1 MGFEEVL
8 IRFFDRISRAKKVKS
23 RLMDQSN
30 FSESTRVSQPIV
42 GNKPVG
48 RLPFLLSLLRKTN
61 DAKGL
66 FTCQHGVLCSRQF
79 DSRSKRNCVIS
90 VIQLKTYLIMFRQIL
105 KEVFA
110 PVGIIMITCDDR
122 VFLQCIHGGHEF
134 GLPPSTDPAGNQAI
148 GRTGFVGFINCD
160 ERNTV
165 FAEIS
170 PEPMI
175 AIHNG
180 EVSIENREARNTQP
194 IGNTLQTTSDLCL
207 QRSKGFRLQY
217 LNMLSPGIAEHHT
230 CEVMECVNPAIVLD
244 MVSDIEQTLIIVKDR
259 VVVVIEQGLI
269 IHEANHP
276 AIVMYLDDDSVD
288 INRR

>member
-30 FSESTRVSQPIV
+30 FSESTRVSQPIA

-66 FTCQHGVLCSRQF
+66 FTCEYRLLCSRQF
-79 DSRSKRNCVIS
+79 DSWSKRNCVIS

-122 VFLQCIHGGHEF
+122 VFLQSIHGSHEF
-134 GLPPSTDPAGNQAI
+134 GLPPSADPAGNQAI
-148 GRTGFVGFINCD
+148 GRSGFVGFINCD
-160 ERNTV
+160 ERYSV
-165 FAEIS
+165 FPKIS

-175 AIHNG
+175 AIHNS
-180 EVSIENREARNTQP
+180 EVSIEKGEA
-194 IGNTLQTTSDLCL
+194 GNT
-207 QRSKGFRLQY
+207 
-217 LNMLSPGIAEHHT
+217 
-230 CEVMECVNPAIVLD
+230 
-244 MVSDIEQTLIIVKDR
+244 
-259 VVVVIEQGLI
+259 
-269 IHEANHP
+269 
-276 AIVMYLDDDSVD
+276 
-288 INRR
+288 

>member
-30 FSESTRVSQPIV
+30 FSESTRVSQPIE

-66 FTCQHGVLCSRQF
+66 FTCEYRLLCSRQF

-122 VFLQCIHGGHEF
+122 VFLQCRTA
-134 GLPPSTDPAGNQAI
+134 ST
-148 GRTGFVGFINCD
+148 R
-160 ERNTV
+160 
-165 FAEIS
+165 
-170 PEPMI
+170 
-175 AIHNG
+175 
-180 EVSIENREARNTQP
+180 
-194 IGNTLQTTSDLCL
+194 
-207 QRSKGFRLQY
+207 QRSASRRSARASAVRMWPGAASCM
-217 LNMLSPGIAEHHT
+217 ML
-230 CEVMECVNPAIVLD
+230 
-244 MVSDIEQTLIIVKDR
+244 
-259 VVVVIEQGLI
+259 
-269 IHEANHP
+269 
-276 AIVMYLDDDSVD
+276 
-288 INRR
+288 

>member
-66 FTCQHGVLCSRQF
+66 FTCECRLLCSRQF
-79 DSRSKRNCVIS
+79 DSWSKRNCVIRA
-90 VIQLKTYLIMFRQIL
+90 VQLKTYLIMFRQIL

-148 GRTGFVGFINCD
+148 G
-160 ERNTV
+160 
-165 FAEIS
+165 
-170 PEPMI
+170 
-175 AIHNG
+175 
-180 EVSIENREARNTQP
+180 
-194 IGNTLQTTSDLCL
+194 
-207 QRSKGFRLQY
+207 
-217 LNMLSPGIAEHHT
+217 
-230 CEVMECVNPAIVLD
+230 
-244 MVSDIEQTLIIVKDR
+244 
-259 VVVVIEQGLI
+259 
-269 IHEANHP
+269 
-276 AIVMYLDDDSVD
+276 
-288 INRR
+288 